1 MHFRY
6 EDAFLRLRRIV
17 YAMQDIF
24 EHKVPF

>member
-6 EDAFLRLRRIV
+6 EGAFLRLRRIV
-17 YAMQDIF
+17 YAMQGIF